1 MRIAVKRRCLRV
13 LRAGVALLW
22 LGVSPVLTAD
32 EVAEVKVVEP
42 YIELHTGPGSGYP
55 VFHVVD
61 RGEFIEIL
69 KRKTNWFKVRY
80 RDGMHRV
87 VEGWVT
93 REQLELTATPG
104 GDSTRLA
111 ETALDD
117 FTRRRWEIG
126 VLGGDFGAA
135 PVMALYGGFAFNKN
149 LSVELSAA
157 KVIGEFSSSTLYNL
171 NLLSQPFPE
180 WRFSPFFTMGAGQID
195 TQPRVTLVQ
204 ARDRTDLVANV
215 GVGMKIFLSRRF
227 ILRAEYKNYIAFA
240 SDDDNEEFKEWKAG
254 FSFFF

>member
-1 MRIAVKRRCLRV
+1 
-13 LRAGVALLW
+13 
-22 LGVSPVLTAD
+22 
-32 EVAEVKVVEP
+32 
-42 YIELHTGPGSGYP
+42 
-55 VFHVVD
+55 
-61 RGEFIEIL
+61 
-69 KRKTNWFKVRY
+69 
-80 RDGMHRV
+80 
-87 VEGWVT
+87 
-93 REQLELTATPG
+93 
-104 GDSTRLA
+104 
-111 ETALDD
+111 
-117 FTRRRWEIG
+117 
-126 VLGGDFGAA
+126 
-135 PVMALYGGFAFNKN
+135 MALYGGIAFNKN